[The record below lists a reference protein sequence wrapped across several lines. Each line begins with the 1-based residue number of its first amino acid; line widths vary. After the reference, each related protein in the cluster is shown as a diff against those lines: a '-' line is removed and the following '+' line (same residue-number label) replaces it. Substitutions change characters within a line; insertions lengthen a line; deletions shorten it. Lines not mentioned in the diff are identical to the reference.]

1 MMAGKLSVTTPS
13 AREIVVT
20 RELNAPR
27 DLVFECLTTPKLLQR
42 WMLGPP
48 GWTLPV
54 CEFEAK
60 TGGAFRYVWRSPEG
74 QNMGMGGTIEIF
86 EPPAR
91 IVHTEIF
98 DQDWTG
104 GRTQVTTQFTEADG
118 KTLLTMTIVYASQ
131 EARDGALK
139 SGMTEG
145 MEMGYGKLDALLA
158 ELA

>member
-1 MMAGKLSVTTPS
+1 MMSGKLSVTTPS
-13 AREIVVT
+13 DREIVVA

-27 DLVFECLTTPKLLQR
+27 ALVFECLTTPKLLQR

-54 CEFEAK
+54 CEFDAK
-60 TGGAFRYVWRSPEG
+60 AGGTFRYVWRSPEG
-74 QNMGMGGTIEIF
+74 QDMGMGGTIEIF
-86 EPPAR
+86 EPHAR

-104 GRTQVTTQFTEADG
+104 GRTQVTTLFTEVDG
-118 KTLLTMTIVYASQ
+118 KTILTMTILYASQ

-158 ELA
+158 ELG